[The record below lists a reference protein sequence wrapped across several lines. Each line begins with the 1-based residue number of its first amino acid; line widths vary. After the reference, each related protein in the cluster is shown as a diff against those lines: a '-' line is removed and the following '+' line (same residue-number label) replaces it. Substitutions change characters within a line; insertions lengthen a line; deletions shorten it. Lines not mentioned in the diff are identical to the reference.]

1 MNRPGGSAGTSGP
14 ARRSLFYCTAIIAIL
29 AIGLG
34 GFAVYSAGPDLHDPA
49 VLAVLVMLFGL
60 IGALWVL
67 HTLIDRHFDS
77 LDLLTGGMLAA
88 SSDSRRRLPDC
99 PIDRDDSR
107 EIAGLR
113 RAARALVD
121 SCPVDPADDPALLAG
136 ILATI
141 REPMLAIT
149 GNGQVTMA
157 NSSARKL
164 LADNGEQVGGSIFG
178 AIDRASLLAAITA
191 ADQAGGAVE
200 TGLAGLDG
208 RRDPVLVSPLA
219 GHGGHVIRFLQGPY
233 ECDGSGIQSRADL
246 HAIATPPGAETPADD
261 TLLESLPAWVIDTET
276 TGLDVSSDR
285 VVQIGG
291 VRVHGRRLYPGVGI
305 DRLVNPG
312 RPIPPVSTGVHGISD
327 DMVRDAP
334 PLGPVWA
341 DAVAAIGP
349 CVWVGHNIGFDI
361 AILRRQAME
370 EGLGWQEPPWLDTLQ
385 LCAMLFPRQAA
396 LDLEAV
402 APLLGVDI
410 HGRHTA
416 LGDALVTAEV
426 WVRLVP
432 LLQHRG
438 IETFGAAKAFAARAR
453 RVIAAQKSRGW

>member
-1 MNRPGGSAGTSGP
+1 MNRQGGSAGTSGP
-14 ARRSLFYCTAIIAIL
+14 ARRSLFLCTAVTAIL
-29 AIGLG
+29 AVGLG
-34 GFAVYSAGPDLHDPA
+34 GFAVYSAGPDLHNPA
-49 VLAVLVMLFGL
+49 VIAVLVMLFGL

-67 HTLIDRHFDS
+67 HTLIEGHFDS
-77 LDLLTGGMLAA
+77 LDLLTDGMLAA

-99 PIDRDDSR
+99 PADRGDSR

-113 RAARALVD
+113 RAARALVN
-121 SCPVDPADDPALLAG
+121 SCPVDPTDDPALLAG

-141 REPMLAIT
+141 RKPMLAIT
-149 GNGQVTMA
+149 ENGQVTMA
-157 NSSARKL
+157 NSSARNL
-164 LADNGEQVGGSIFG
+164 LAGHGEQVGGSIFG
-178 AIDRASLLAAITA
+178 AIDRDSLLAALA
-191 ADQAGGAVE
+191 EADQAAKAIE

-219 GHGGHVIRFLQGPY
+219 GHGGYVIRYLQGPY
-233 ECDGSGIQSRADL
+233 EGDGTGIQSRADL
-246 HAIATPPGAETPADD
+246 HAIAAPPAAEPPGDD
-261 TLLESLPAWVIDTET
+261 TLLERLPVWVVDTET
-276 TGLDVSSDR
+276 TGLDVASDR

-312 RPIPPVSTGVHGISD
+312 RPIPPVSTGVHGITD

-349 CVWVGHNIGFDI
+349 CAWVGHNIGFDVT
-361 AILRRQAME
+361 ILRRQATE
-370 EGLGWQEPPWLDTLQ
+370 EGFNWQDPPLIDTLQ

-453 RVIAAQKSRGW
+453 RVIEAQKARGW

>member
-1 MNRPGGSAGTSGP
+1 MNRQGGSAGTPGP
-14 ARRSLFYCTAIIAIL
+14 ARRSLFFCTAIIAIL
-29 AIGLG
+29 AVGLG
-34 GFAVYSAGPDLHDPA
+34 GFAVYSAGPDLHSPA
-49 VLAVLVMLFGL
+49 VIAALVMLFGL

-67 HTLIDRHFDS
+67 HTLIEGHFDS
-77 LDLLTGGMLAA
+77 LDLLADGMLAA

-99 PIDRDDSR
+99 PADRGDSQ

-121 SCPVDPADDPALLAG
+121 SCPVNPADDPALLAG

-141 REPMLAIT
+141 RKPMLAIT
-149 GNGQVTMA
+149 GNGQITMA
-157 NSSARKL
+157 NSGARNL
-164 LADNGEQVGGSIFG
+164 LAGHGEQLGGSIFG
-178 AIDRASLLAAITA
+178 AIGRDSLLAAMSA
-191 ADQAGGAVE
+191 ADQAGRAVE
-200 TGLAGLDG
+200 TELSGLDG
-208 RRDPVLVSPLA
+208 QRDPVLVSPLA
-219 GHGGHVIRFLQGPY
+219 GHGGYVVRFLQGPY
-233 ECDGSGIQSRADL
+233 ESDGSGIQSRADL
-246 HAIATPPGAETPADD
+246 HAIAMPPEAKTPDD
-261 TLLESLPAWVIDTET
+261 TTSLENLPAWVIDTET
-276 TGLDVSSDR
+276 TGLDATSDR

-334 PLGPVWA
+334 SLGPVWA
-341 DAVAAIGP
+341 EAAAAIGP

-361 AILRRQAME
+361 AILRRQAAE

-385 LCAMLFPRQAA
+385 LCAMLFPRQVA

-438 IETFGAAKAFAARAR
+438 IETFGAAKSFAARAR
-453 RVIAAQKSRGW
+453 RVIEAQNARGW

>member
-14 ARRSLFYCTAIIAIL
+14 ARRSLFFCTAIIAIL
-29 AIGLG
+29 AVALG
-34 GFAVYSAGPDLHDPA
+34 GFAVYSAGTDLHDPA

-67 HTLIDRHFDS
+67 HTLIESHFDS

-141 REPMLAIT
+141 RKPMLAIT

-164 LADNGEQVGGSIFG
+164 LADSGEQVGGSIFG
-178 AIDRASLLAAITA
+178 AIDRASLLAAIAA

-200 TGLAGLDG
+200 TGLAALDG
-208 RRDPVLVSPLA
+208 QRAPVLVSPLA

-233 ECDGSGIQSRADL
+233 ESDGSGIQSRADL
-246 HAIATPPGAETPADD
+246 HAIATPPVPETPGDD

-396 LDLEAV
+396 LDLEAL